1 MANRYQREIEEIL
14 EQVNEK
20 APSGSRPRG
29 RAPQAQRARSG
40 GRPRS
45 GAGPRAA
52 FTSGR
57 LMLAGVILII
67 SSLLLIGLVPSL
79 AGPAVWLGIFL
90 LVTGYVVHFA
100 KPRRTVERRWR
111 GESIEDQPES
121 RGMERLWRWL
131 TRS

>member
-14 EQVNEK
+14 EQVNED
-20 APSGSRPRG
+20 APSGTKPRG

-45 GAGPRAA
+45 GAGLRTV

-67 SSLLLIGLVPSL
+67 SSLLLIGVVPSL
-79 AGPAVWLGIFL
+79 SGPAVWLGIFL
-90 LVTGYVVHFA
+90 LITGYVVHFA
-100 KPRRTVERRWR
+100 KPRRTIERRWR
-111 GESIEDQPES
+111 GESIEDQPELS
-121 RGMERLWRWL
+121 GIERLWRWL

>member
-20 APSGSRPRG
+20 APSGAKPRG
-29 RAPQAQRARSG
+29 RAAQAQHARSG
-40 GRPRS
+40 GRPKS

-67 SSLLLIGLVPSL
+67 SSLLLIGLMPSL

-90 LVTGYVVHFA
+90 LITGYVVHFA
-100 KPRRTVERRWR
+100 KPRRTIERRWR
-111 GESIEDQPES
+111 GESIDDRSEPS
-121 RGMERLWRWL
+121 GIERLWRWL

>member
-14 EQVNEK
+14 EQVNEE
-20 APSGSRPRG
+20 APSGAKPRG
-29 RAPQAQRARSG
+29 GAPQAQRVRSA

-67 SSLLLIGLVPSL
+67 SSLLLIGVVPSL
-79 AGPAVWLGIFL
+79 SGPAVWLGIFL
-90 LVTGYVVHFA
+90 LITGYVVHFA
-100 KPRRTVERRWR
+100 KPRRTIERRWR
-111 GESIEDQPES
+111 GESIEDQPELS
-121 RGMERLWRWL
+121 GIERLWRWL